1 MSYGWPPR
9 PPATVPWLRAIRELF
24 TDDKTPTSEGVGANL
39 VQILAELIRAVDRC
53 TAEIKRFND
62 WTDRQQ

>member
-9 PPATVPWLRAIRELF
+9 PPAPVPWLRAIRELF
-24 TDDKTPTSEGVGANL
+24 SSDRVLTSEGAGGNL
-39 VQILAELIRAVDRC
+39 VELLAELVRAIDGC
-53 TAEIKRFND
+53 TVEIKRFND